1 MNKILWGFKTTA
13 ILLIIF
19 TLSVITA
26 TIIESRLG
34 TQFAF
39 SAVYHSFWFEILL
52 ALLAINVTG
61 SMFHYRSFSLKKITV
76 PLFHL
81 AFMLI
86 IMGAFFTHHFGKD
99 GIVSIREGEKTNQV
113 IHSDN
118 KISTLPF
125 EINLTDFVLERYPGS
140 QSPSSYSSYVKVSD
154 SEKDQHFDYHIYMNH
169 ILHYRGWRFFQT
181 SYDSDEKGTILT
193 ATRDTIGT
201 PLTYTGYALAI
212 FLMISSLFMPGSYFR
227 KLLSELKKSTVIILL
242 IITPL
247 IAISKPVDPSKVV
260 GKKQASDFGE
270 LIIQDSKGRMKPMN
284 TLNNEFMRKI
294 YGKETFEGL
303 SSNQVVLSMAVYP
316 DYWKNV
322 PLIKVKNEEIKN
334 TLSIGSSHIPFSAL
348 LDKNGEYRLA
358 EIANRAFMSAP
369 ATRTATDKAL
379 IKLDENVNIFSHFLR
394 GDAYAIFPSEKAEN
408 NKWHTPTDAAL
419 FTSNPEDS
427 LFVANVFKLY
437 LLELVEGNSN
447 IAGNKAEKYLDAI
460 KMYQQTIGKK
470 VLPSPTKIKAELFYN
485 KANIFNLSTYALL
498 AAGLSLLFFFFY
510 TTIKGA
516 QLSNNI
522 LLIYK
527 AIAVILLTFVAS
539 GIALRWYI
547 GGYIPMSNSYEVT
560 IFIAWVSLLTGLLL
574 CGKQPVVL
582 ALSMI
587 LSFAFLLVSAMNNGN
602 PEIGTLVP
610 VLKSYW
616 LSIHVAVITS
626 SYALF
631 ALAMMLALV
640 NLSMFAFIPSKKF
653 EGYLKTSKQIM
664 LLEQILIIPGL
675 YLLTIGTILGAV
687 WANESWGRY
696 WGWDPKESWALISII
711 VYALVSH
718 LRLIPSFKDEIWF
731 DLSVFWA
738 FASVVMT
745 FWGVNY
751 LLSGLHSYGQNGQ
764 GEIPIGLT
772 ITLIVLIVFSAF
784 AIVRRIHLSDSSKN
798 TTA

>member
-19 TLSVITA
+19 TLSVMAA

-39 SAVYHSFWFEILL
+39 SVVYHSFWFEILL

-61 SMFHYRSFSLKKITV
+61 SMFHYHSFSLKKISV

-81 AFMLI
+81 AFILI

-154 SEKDQHFDYHIYMNH
+154 SEKNQHFDYHIYMNH

-201 PLTYTGYALAI
+201 PLTYAGYTLAI
-212 FLMISSLFMPGSYFR
+212 LLMFFSLFMPGSYFR
-227 KLLSELKKSTVIILL
+227 RLLSELKKSAVIILL

-247 IAISKPVDPSKVV
+247 IAISKPIDQSKVV
-260 GKKQASDFGE
+260 GIKQASDFGE

-294 YGKETFEGL
+294 YGKETYEGL
-303 SSNQVVLSMAVYP
+303 NSNQVVLSMAAYP

-322 PLIKVKNEEIKN
+322 PLIKVKNEEIKKF
-334 TLSIGSSHIPFSAL
+334 LSIEASHIPFSAL
-348 LDKNGEYRLA
+348 FDKNGEYLLS

-369 ATRTATDKAL
+369 STRTATDKAL
-379 IKLDENVNIFSHFLR
+379 IKLDENLNIFSHFLR
-394 GDAYAIFPSEKAEN
+394 GDAYAIFPSEKADN

-427 LFVANVFKLY
+427 LFVANVFNLY
-437 LLELVEGNSN
+437 LLELTEGNSN

-470 VLPSPTKIKAELFYN
+470 VLPSQTKIKAELFYN
-485 KANIFNLSTYALL
+485 KAKIFNISTYALL
-498 AAGLSLLFFFFY
+498 GAGLSLLFFFFY

-516 QLSNNI
+516 QPSNNI

-527 AIAVILLTFVAS
+527 TIAAILLAFVAS

-560 IFIAWVSLLTGLLL
+560 IFIAWVSLLAGLLL

>member
-1 MNKILWGFKTTA
+1 
-13 ILLIIF
+13 
-19 TLSVITA
+19 
-26 TIIESRLG
+26 
-34 TQFAF
+34 
-39 SAVYHSFWFEILL
+39 
-52 ALLAINVTG
+52 
-61 SMFHYRSFSLKKITV
+61 
-76 PLFHL
+76 
-81 AFMLI
+81 
-86 IMGAFFTHHFGKD
+86 
-99 GIVSIREGEKTNQV
+99 
-113 IHSDN
+113 
-118 KISTLPF
+118 
-125 EINLTDFVLERYPGS
+125 YPGS

-154 SEKDQHFDYHIYMNH
+154 SEKNQHFDYHIYMNH

-201 PLTYTGYALAI
+201 PLTYAGYTLAI
-212 FLMISSLFMPGSYFR
+212 LLMFFSLFMPGSYFR
-227 KLLSELKKSTVIILL
+227 RLLSELKKSTVIILL

-247 IAISKPVDPSKVV
+247 IAISKPIDQSKVV
-260 GKKQASDFGE
+260 GIKQASDFGE

-653 EGYLKTSKQIM
+653 EGYLKTSKQIV